1 MNMKRWIAGAACSA
15 LLSMPLGAWT
25 QNEKPTEKPKMA
37 VEGTPIAPGDSL
49 NTMMGQFSS
58 EFIGAADA
66 MPADKYDFAPTTGE
80 FKGVRTFG
88 EQVRHVAQA
97 NYFFFKGWGIAGEI
111 DPKTLDSL
119 KTKDELM
126 KALRDSFK
134 YASDAINSI
143 TTQNAFTALK
153 APEKYKT
160 TRASMAALAM
170 AHAMDHY
177 GQMVVYL
184 RMNGIVPPASR
195 PGNDM

>member
-1 MNMKRWIAGAACSA
+1 MNMKRWMTVVACCAA
-15 LLSMPLGAWT
+15 LSMPLGAWA
-25 QNEKPTEKPKMA
+25 QAEKEKPKMA
-37 VEGTPIAPGDSL
+37 VEGTPIAPGESL

-58 EFIGAADA
+58 EFIDAADA
-66 MPADKYDFAPTTGE
+66 MPADKYDFAPSSPGD

-134 YASDAINSI
+134 FASDAISSI

-153 APEKYKT
+153 GPEKYKA

-170 AHAMDHY
+170 AHSMDHY
-177 GQMVVYL
+177 GQLAEYL
-184 RMNGIVPPASR
+184 RMNGIIPPASR
-195 PGNDM
+195 KGAM